1 MARLTV
7 LATETDAGKT
17 FLVAALLRG
26 LRRRGCV
33 AAPYKPFASG
43 PLGPDD
49 DTSRLLAECDLP
61 LTPSEVTPWRF
72 ERPVAPAFLLREQK
86 RSVTAAELLQPA
98 ARLERTADLLITE
111 TAGGLLSPVTDR
123 WSSLDLADLL
133 GGPIVLVV
141 RNRLGA
147 ISSLETALAAL
158 ALPRRR
164 LLAVVLSDG
173 GAEAGDG
180 DARLRDENAAWMQEQ
195 WPHLRWFR
203 LRAGDEVP
211 EALLD
216 LLLAGLPRR

>member
-33 AAPYKPFASG
+33 ALPYKPFASG

-49 DTSRLLAECDLP
+49 DTSRLLAASSVP

-72 ERPVAPAFLLREQK
+72 ERPVAPAFLLREQ
-86 RSVTAAELLQPA
+86 RLRISAHDLLQPA
-98 ARLERTADLLITE
+98 SQLERRADLLITE
-111 TAGGLLSPVTDR
+111 TAGGVASPVTER

-133 GGPIVLVV
+133 GGPLLLVV

-147 ISSLETALAAL
+147 ISSFETARTAIAP
-158 ALPRRR
+158 PRRR
-164 LLAVVLSDG
+164 LLAVVLSDVTP
-173 GAEAGDG
+173 AADPHEAK
-180 DARLRDENAAWMQEQ
+180 LLDENEAWMREH
-195 WPHLRWFR
+195 WPHFRWFR
-203 LRAGDEVP
+203 LRHGEEPPDELL
-211 EALLD
+211 ALLR
-216 LLLAGLPRR
+216 AGARRA